1 MKKRAAA
8 AKGASSVLVSPLPVS
23 SPSQTLRF
31 PSSFSDSPLKPYHF
45 NAGLRPSS
53 SSMKKTK
60 PPPASPLL
68 SHLSSRSPPP
78 KSVASISDL
87 KDLASSGS
95 DSIKRHL
102 DLCHSEI
109 LKEIDSSKSRLSKR
123 FKIQSQACLQ
133 VTEEAEKEYKKLSD
147 CISGNMEVM
156 KASYAEFI
164 TEAQTSASRV
174 CKGSIPEL
182 TRSLEKAIEGLRCR
196 YGIPSTTI

>member
-1 MKKRAAA
+1 MEISATSLLLPTAPSLHHR
-8 AKGASSVLVSPLPVS
+8 ASSLSSCNSIFFSQGRRDFFRKHNSSLVLDRSRAHKGLNCRCLFGLGVPELAVIAGVAVLVFGPKKLPEVGRS
-23 SPSQTLRF
+23 I
-31 PSSFSDSPLKPYHF
+31 
-45 NAGLRPSS
+45 G
-53 SSMKKTK
+53 KT
-60 PPPASPLL
+60 
-68 SHLSSRSPPP
+68 
-78 KSVASISDL
+78 
-87 KDLASSGS
+87 
-95 DSIKRHL
+95 IKG
-102 DLCHSEI
+102 
-109 LKEIDSSKSRLSKR
+109 
-123 FKIQSQACLQ
+123 FQQIQSQACLQ